1 MPVGR
6 VAYFVNRYPA
16 VSHSFIR
23 REITALEELGW
34 EVLRY
39 SIRHGEAVDERD
51 VAERA
56 RTRALLPPSPR
67 ALLLSSL
74 RLLARPAALWRG
86 VRVAAQMARH
96 VENGF
101 LRGMASLP
109 HAMVLLRELERHGIR
124 HAHAHFVTNS
134 TSILRIVRALGGPG
148 YSFTVHGS
156 FEAQPPAVW
165 STAEKVADARFVV
178 AISAV
183 GRAQLLRIT
192 PPAAWHKIVEIRCG
206 LESGSA
212 RPPAPLPAEPVL
224 VCIARLSPEKGHLI
238 LLRAAAEASARG
250 ARFSLRLIGDGAM
263 RADLSSE
270 VERLGLGDSVRLEG
284 WMDEA
289 GIRTAL
295 AGSTA
300 LLLPSFSEGLPVV
313 LMEAYQAARPVI
325 ASRVGGVGE
334 LVEAGTSGWLVPPGD
349 VDALATAIAELVA
362 SSRERLGEMG
372 RAGAEV
378 VARRHDAQTEAA
390 ALAEH
395 FEACLSEDA
404 PG

>member
-1 MPVGR
+1 MAVRR

-23 REITALEELGW
+23 REIAALEELGW

-39 SIRHGEAVDERD
+39 SIRHGEAIDERD
-51 VAERA
+51 LAER
-56 RTRALLPPSPR
+56 TKTQALLPPSPR
-67 ALLLSSL
+67 ALVLSSL

-86 VRVAAQMARH
+86 LRVAAQMARH

-109 HAMVLLRELERHGIR
+109 HAMVLLRDFERHGIR

-134 TSILRIVRALGGPG
+134 TSILRVVHALGGPG

-156 FEAQPPAVW
+156 FEAEPPSVW
-165 STAEKVADARFVV
+165 STPEKVADARFVV

-192 PPAAWHKIVEIRCG
+192 PPAAWDKIVEVRCG
-206 LESGSA
+206 LERGSA
-212 RPPAPLPAEPVL
+212 RPPAPLPADPML

-238 LLRAAAEASARG
+238 LLRAAAEARAQG
-250 ARFSLRLIGDGAM
+250 ARFSLRLIGEGAM
-263 RADLSSE
+263 RADLEGE
-270 VERLGLGDSVRLEG
+270 VERLGLGECVRFDG
-284 WMDEA
+284 WTDEA
-289 GIRTAL
+289 GVRAAL
-295 AGSTA
+295 ASSTA
-300 LLLPSFSEGLPVV
+300 LLLPSFSEGVPVV
-313 LMEAYQAARPVI
+313 LMEAFQAARPVV

-362 SSRERLGEMG
+362 TSRERLGEMG

-378 VARRHDAQTEAA
+378 VALRHDAHTEASR
-390 ALAEH
+390 LAEH
-395 FEACLSEDA
+395 FEACVSALA
-404 PG
+404 